1 MPTSTPSPPAKS
13 RRSLTFLAGFLKNP
27 REVGSVV
34 PSSRTLVRRIM
45 RLGDAAGSRVI
56 VELGPGTGVITK
68 QMLAEAT
75 PDTKLLGIEINPLYL
90 RTLQR
95 DIRDPRLTIHR
106 GPAIEIGE
114 ALAAIGESSAD
125 LVVSGIPFS
134 TLPKQEARETL
145 ERVRAALVPG
155 GRFVAYQFRSEV
167 RRLADPVFG
176 RGEMHQGFWNIPPM
190 RIYVWRKR

>member
-1 MPTSTPSPPAKS
+1 MTKS

-45 RLGDAAGSRVI
+45 RLGDAGAARVI

-68 QMLAEAT
+68 QVLAAAA
-75 PDTKLLGIEINPLYL
+75 DDIKVLGIEINPLYL
-90 RTLQR
+90 RTLAR
-95 DIRDPRLTIHR
+95 DINDARLTIYR
-106 GPAIEIGE
+106 GPAIEISE
-114 ALAAIGESSAD
+114 ALASIDESSAD

-134 TLPKQEARETL
+134 TIPKLEAEKTL
-145 ERVRAALVPG
+145 ERVRDALAPG

-176 RGEMHQGFWNIPPM
+176 RGETHQGFWNIPPM
-190 RIYVWRKR
+190 RIYVWSKR

>member
-1 MPTSTPSPPAKS
+1 MPTETQPSTTKA

-34 PSSRTLVRRIM
+34 PSSRALVRRIV
-45 RLGDAAGSRVI
+45 RLGDAAASRVI

-68 QMLAEAT
+68 QMLATAASEA
-75 PDTKLLGIEINPLYL
+75 KVLGMEINPLYL
-90 RTLQR
+90 RTLER
-95 DIRDPRLTIHR
+95 DIKDDRLIIHR
-106 GPAIEIGE
+106 GPAVEISE
-114 ALAAIGESSAD
+114 ALASIGESSAD

-134 TLPKQEARETL
+134 TLPKTEARKTL
-145 ERVRAALVPG
+145 ECVRDVLQPG

-176 RGEMHQGFWNIPPM
+176 RGETHQGFWNFPPM